1 MQIYNL
7 TGWPADLH
15 QVELG
20 TIDLSDNN
28 AKYISNLLKFPKPP
42 SQIELAASA
51 RLITEFCIANLPK
64 GARVLIGGP
73 NYLMHW
79 LEVEL
84 CAEGFLPC
92 YLFLKPR
99 GIFGSEIAGLV
110 EVVE

>member
-7 TGWPADLH
+7 TGWPAELY

-20 TIDLSDNN
+20 VVDLPDNN
-28 AKYISNLLKFPKPP
+28 AKYISNLLKFTKLPN
-42 SQIELAASA
+42 QIELAACA
-51 RLITEFCIANLPK
+51 RLIAEFCVANLPK
-64 GARVLIGGP
+64 GARVLIDKP
-73 NYLMHW
+73 SFLMHW

-99 GIFGSEIAGLV
+99 DIVGSEIAGIV